1 MPKNILNIEKNR
13 GAINMRYIPNTEEQK
28 RGMLKDI
35 GVSSFED
42 LIESIPQSIR
52 LKEKLNIPEA
62 ISESESEEKIYH
74 IAQKNSNFFLMKP
87 LVGAGA
93 YRHYIPEAEKFLLQ
107 REEFWTCYTP
117 YQPEL
122 SQGTLQSIFEYQTYI
137 SRLIK
142 MEVVIPSIY
151 DGASATAEAALMSLR
166 LTHKNK
172 IIVSNLLHPHYRET
186 VKTYL
191 SPHEPEIIDLP
202 YKKGLVDLEK
212 LKTLIDEDVAS
223 VIIQSPNFF
232 GGIEKLAEISETVHS
247 KGALVISVIV
257 ESMSLGILKAPG
269 EMGADIVTG
278 NAQSFGMDLNYG
290 GPYNAYLAT
299 KKQYIRQLPGR
310 IVGETVDVDGKRVF
324 VMTLRAREQDIR
336 RERATSNICT
346 NHNLNVT
353 AANIFLSLIGTE
365 GLYQISLLNTKS
377 AHYLENL
384 LLKSRKFER
393 VFDYPF
399 YNEFLLKSKDDIS
412 VINKKLLENNFIPPL
427 KICEFY
433 PNENLKNALLFA
445 VTEVLSRDDLN
456 KVAKI
461 LSE

>member
-13 GAINMRYIPNTEEQK
+13 GAIDMRYIPTTNEQK
-28 RGMLKDI
+28 KEMLKEI
-35 GVSSFED
+35 GVPSFED
-42 LIESIPQSIR
+42 LIESVPQSICV
-52 LKEKLNIPEA
+52 KGKLNLPEA
-62 ISESESEEKIYH
+62 ISESELEEKIYH

-87 LVGAGA
+87 LIGAGA
-93 YRHYIPEAEKFLLQ
+93 YRHYIPEAVKFLLQ

-122 SQGTLQSIFEYQTYI
+122 SQGTLQSIFEYQSYI
-137 SRLIK
+137 SRLTK

-172 IIVSNLLHPHYRET
+172 IIVSNLLHPHYKET
-186 VKTYL
+186 VRTYL
-191 SPHEPEIIDLP
+191 APHEPEIIDLP
-202 YKKGLVDLEK
+202 YKNGLVDIEK
-212 LKTLIDEDVAS
+212 LKTLLDENVAS
-223 VIIQSPNFF
+223 VIIQNPNFF
-232 GGIEKLAEISETVHS
+232 GGAEKLAEISKAVHS
-247 KGALVISVIV
+247 KNILLTVVIT

-269 EMGADIVTG
+269 EIGADIVTG

-324 VMTLRAREQDIR
+324 VMTMRTREQDIR
-336 RERATSNICT
+336 REKATSNICT
-346 NHNLNVT
+346 NHNLNVLS
-353 AANIFLSLIGTE
+353 ANIYLSLMGTE
-365 GLYQISLLNTKS
+365 GIYQLSLLNTKS

-384 LLKSRKFER
+384 LLKSGKFEK

-399 YNEFLLKSKDDIS
+399 YNEFLLKSKEDIS
-412 VINKKLLENNFIPPL
+412 TINKKLLENNFIPPL
-427 KICEFY
+427 KISEFY
-433 PNENLKNALLFA
+433 QADNLRNVLLFA
-445 VTEVLSRDDLN
+445 VTETLNRDDLN
-456 KVAKI
+456 KAAKI

>member
-1 MPKNILNIEKNR
+1 
-13 GAINMRYIPNTEEQK
+13 MRYIPNTEEQK
-28 RGMLKDI
+28 REMLKEI
-35 GVSSFED
+35 GVFSFEE
-42 LIESIPQSIR
+42 LIKIIPQSLR
-52 LKEKLNIPEA
+52 LKERLNIPEA
-62 ISESESEEKIYH
+62 ISESELEDKIFH
-74 IAQKNSNFFLMKP
+74 IAKKNADFYSMKS
-87 LVGAGA
+87 LLGAGS
-93 YRHYIPEAEKFLLQ
+93 YSHFIPEAVKFLMQ

-122 SQGTLQSIFEYQTYI
+122 SQGTLQSIFEYQSYI
-137 SRLIK
+137 SRLTK
-142 MEVVIPSIY
+142 MEVIIPSIY

-191 SPHEPEIIDLP
+191 APHETEIIDLP
-202 YKKGLVDLEK
+202 YKNGLIDMEK
-212 LKTLIDEDVAS
+212 LKILIEEDVAS
-223 VIIQSPNFF
+223 IIIQSPNFF
-232 GGIEKLAEISETVHS
+232 GGIENMAKISEIVHS
-247 KGALVISVIV
+247 KGVLLINVIV

-269 EMGADIVTG
+269 DIGVDIVVG

-299 KKQYIRQLPGR
+299 KKEYTRQLPGR
-310 IVGETVDVDGKRVF
+310 IIGETTDVDGKRVF

-346 NHNLNVT
+346 NHNLNVL
-353 AANIFLSLIGTE
+353 AANIFLSLMGTE

-384 LLKSRKFER
+384 LLKSKKFEKI
-393 VFDYPF
+393 FDYPF
-399 YNEFLLKSKDDIS
+399 YNEFLLKSKENIAT
-412 VINKKLLENNFIPPL
+412 INKKLLENNFIPPL
-427 KICEFY
+427 KIFEFY
-433 PNENLKNALLFA
+433 QADNLKNVLLFA
-445 VTEVLSRDDLN
+445 VTETLSRDNLN
-456 KVAKI
+456 NAAKI

>member
-1 MPKNILNIEKNR
+1 
-13 GAINMRYIPNTEEQK
+13 MRYIPTTEEQK
-28 RGMLKDI
+28 EEMLKEI
-35 GVSSFED
+35 GISSFED
-42 LIESIPQSIR
+42 LIESVPQSLR
-52 LKEKLNIPEA
+52 LKDKLNIPEA
-62 ISESESEEKIYH
+62 ISEGELEEKIYH

-122 SQGTLQSIFEYQTYI
+122 SQGTLQSIFEYQSYI
-137 SRLIK
+137 SRLTK
-142 MEVVIPSIY
+142 MEVIIPSIY

-191 SPHEPEIIDLP
+191 TPHETEIIDLP
-202 YKKGLVDLEK
+202 YKNGLVDMEK
-212 LKTLIDEDVAS
+212 LKILIAEDVAS
-223 VIIQSPNFF
+223 IIIQSPNFF
-232 GGIEKLAEISETVHS
+232 GSIENMVEISEIVHS
-247 KGALVISVIV
+247 KNVLLINVIV
-257 ESMSLGILKAPG
+257 ESMSLGILTAPG
-269 EMGADIVTG
+269 EMGADIVAG

-290 GPYNAYLAT
+290 GPYNAYLGT
-299 KKQYIRQLPGR
+299 RKQYIRQIPGR

-324 VMTLRAREQDIR
+324 VMTMRAREQDIR
-336 RERATSNICT
+336 REKATSNICT
-346 NHNLNVT
+346 NHNLNVL
-353 AANIFLSLIGTE
+353 AANIYLSLMGTE

-377 AHYLENL
+377 AHYLEDL
-384 LLKSRKFER
+384 LLQSGKFER

-412 VINKKLLENNFIPPL
+412 TINKKLLENNFIPPL
-427 KICEFY
+427 KICKFY
-433 PNENLKNALLFA
+433 KEENLKDVLLFA
-445 VTEVLSRDDLN
+445 VTEVLSRDNLN
-456 KVAKI
+456 TVAKI

>member
-1 MPKNILNIEKNR
+1 
-13 GAINMRYIPNTEEQK
+13 MRYIPTTEEQK
-28 RGMLKDI
+28 KEMLKEI

-42 LIESIPQSIR
+42 LLESIPQKLR
-52 LKEKLNIPEA
+52 LKEKLDIPKA
-62 ISESESEEKIYH
+62 ISESELEDNIFN
-74 IAQKNSNFFLMKP
+74 IAKKNADFYSMKP
-87 LVGAGA
+87 LLGAGS
-93 YRHYIPEAEKFLLQ
+93 YRHFIPEAVKFLLQ

-122 SQGTLQSIFEYQTYI
+122 SQGTLQSIFEFQSYI
-137 SRLIK
+137 SRLTK
-142 MEVVIPSIY
+142 MEVIIPSIY

-191 SPHEPEIIDLP
+191 TPHETEIIDLP
-202 YKKGLVDLEK
+202 YKNGVVDIEK
-212 LKTLIDEDVAS
+212 LKILIDEDTAS
-223 VIIQSPNFF
+223 IIIQNPNFF
-232 GGIEKLAEISETVHS
+232 GSIENIAEISEIAHS
-247 KGALVISVIV
+247 KNALLINVIV

-269 EMGADIVTG
+269 EMGVDIVAG

-290 GPYNAYLAT
+290 GPYNAYLGT
-299 KKQYIRQLPGR
+299 KKQYIRQIPGR

-336 RERATSNICT
+336 REKATSNICT
-346 NHNLNVT
+346 NHNLNVL
-353 AANIFLSLIGTE
+353 AANIFLSLMGTK
-365 GLYQISLLNTKS
+365 GLYQISQLNTKS

-384 LLKSRKFER
+384 LLQTGKFER
-393 VFDYPF
+393 IFNCSF

-412 VINKKLLENNFIPPL
+412 SVDKKLLKNNFIPPL
-427 KICEFY
+427 KICRFY
-433 PNENLKNALLFA
+433 QEESLNNVLLFA
-445 VTEVLSRDDLN
+445 VTEVLSRDNLN
-456 KVAKI
+456 LVAKI

>member
-1 MPKNILNIEKNR
+1 
-13 GAINMRYIPNTEEQK
+13 MRYIPTTEEQK
-28 RGMLKDI
+28 KEMLKEI

-42 LIESIPQSIR
+42 LIENIPQSLR
-52 LKEKLNIPEA
+52 SKEKLNIPEA
-62 ISESESEEKIYH
+62 ISESELEEKIYH

-93 YRHYIPEAEKFLLQ
+93 YRHYIPEVEKFLLQ

-122 SQGTLQSIFEYQTYI
+122 SQGTLQSIFEYQSYI
-137 SRLIK
+137 SRLTK
-142 MEVVIPSIY
+142 MEVIIPSIY

-172 IIVSNLLHPHYRET
+172 IVVSNLLHPHYKET

-191 SPHEPEIIDLP
+191 TPHKTEIIDLP
-202 YKKGLVDLEK
+202 YKNGLVDREK
-212 LKTLIDEDVAS
+212 LKILIEEDVAS
-223 VIIQSPNFF
+223 IIIQNPNFF
-232 GGIEKLAEISETVHS
+232 GGIENMAEISEIVHS
-247 KGALVISVIV
+247 KSVLLINVIV
-257 ESMSLGILKAPG
+257 ESISLGILKAPG
-269 EMGADIVTG
+269 EMGADIVAG

-290 GPYNAYLAT
+290 GPYNAYLGT
-299 KKQYIRQLPGR
+299 SKQYIRQIPGR

-336 RERATSNICT
+336 REKATSNICT
-346 NHNLNVT
+346 NSNLNVL
-353 AANIFLSLIGTE
+353 AANIYLSLMGTE

-377 AHYLENL
+377 AHYLEDL
-384 LLKSRKFER
+384 LVQSGKFER
-393 VFDYPF
+393 LFDCPF

-412 VINKKLLENNFIPPL
+412 TINKKLLENNFIPPL

-433 PNENLKNALLFA
+433 KEENLKDVLLFA
-445 VTEVLSRDDLN
+445 VTEVLSRDNLN
-456 KVAKI
+456 TVAKI

>member
-1 MPKNILNIEKNR
+1 
-13 GAINMRYIPNTEEQK
+13 MRYIPNTEEQK
-28 RGMLKDI
+28 KKMLKEI
-35 GVSSFED
+35 GVSSFDD
-42 LIESIPQSIR
+42 LIKEGVPQSIR
-52 LKEKLNIPEA
+52 LKEKINIPEA
-62 ISESESEEKIYH
+62 MSESELEDKIYH
-74 IAQKNSNFFLMKP
+74 IAQKNSNFYLMKP
-87 LVGAGA
+87 LIGAGA

-137 SRLIK
+137 SRLTK

-172 IIVSNLLHPHYRET
+172 IMVSNLVHPHYRET

-191 SPHEPEIIDLP
+191 APHEPEIIELP
-202 YKKGLVDLEK
+202 YKNGLLDIEK
-212 LKTLIDEDVAS
+212 LKILINEDVAS
-223 VIIQSPNFF
+223 VIIQNPNFF
-232 GGIEKLAEISETVHS
+232 GGIEKIEEISEIVHF
-247 KGALVISVIV
+247 KGALLIIVIA
-257 ESMSLGILKAPG
+257 ESISLGILKAPG

-278 NAQSFGMDLNYG
+278 NAQSFGMDINYG

-299 KKQYIRQLPGR
+299 KKECIRQLPGR
-310 IVGETVDVDGKRVF
+310 IVGETIDVDGKRVF

-384 LLKSRKFER
+384 LLKSKKFEKI
-393 VFDYPF
+393 FDYPF
-399 YNEFLLKSKDDIS
+399 YNEFLLKSKEDIS
-412 VINKKLLENNFIPPL
+412 TINKKLLENNFIPPL

-433 PNENLKNALLFA
+433 KEENLKNVLLFA
-445 VTEVLSRDDLN
+445 VTEVLSRDNLN

>member
-1 MPKNILNIEKNR
+1 
-13 GAINMRYIPNTEEQK
+13 MRYIPTTEEQK
-28 RGMLKDI
+28 KEMLKEI
-35 GVSSFED
+35 GVSSFKD
-42 LIESIPQSIR
+42 LIKSVPQNLR
-52 LKEKLNIPEA
+52 LKGKLSIPEA
-62 ISESESEEKIYH
+62 ISESELEDKIYH
-74 IAQKNSNFFLMKP
+74 IAKKNADFYSMKP
-87 LVGAGA
+87 LIGAGS
-93 YRHYIPEAEKFLLQ
+93 YRHFIPEAVKFLLQ

-122 SQGTLQSIFEYQTYI
+122 SQGTLQSIFEYQSYI
-137 SRLIK
+137 SRLTK

-172 IIVSNLLHPHYRET
+172 IIVSNLLHPHYRKT

-191 SPHEPEIIDLP
+191 APHEPEIIDLP
-202 YKKGLVDLEK
+202 YKNGLVDIEK
-212 LKTLIDEDVAS
+212 LKTLLDENVAS

-232 GGIEKLAEISETVHS
+232 GGIENMAEISEIVHS
-247 KGALVISVIV
+247 KGALLINVIT

-269 EMGADIVTG
+269 EMGADIVVG

-324 VMTLRAREQDIR
+324 VMTMRAREQDIR

-346 NHNLNVT
+346 NHNLNVI
-353 AANIFLSLIGTE
+353 AANIYLSLMGTE
-365 GLYQISLLNTKS
+365 GIYQLSLLNTKS

-384 LLKSRKFER
+384 LLKSGKFER
-393 VFDYPF
+393 VFDCPF

-412 VINKKLLENNFIPPL
+412 SINKKLLGNNFVPPL

-433 PNENLKNALLFA
+433 QEENLNNVLLFA
-445 VTEVLSRDDLN
+445 VTETLSRDDLN
-456 KVAKI
+456 KAAKI

>member
-1 MPKNILNIEKNR
+1 
-13 GAINMRYIPNTEEQK
+13 MRYIPTTEDQK
-28 RGMLKDI
+28 KEMLKEI

-42 LIESIPQSIR
+42 LIESVPQSIR
-52 LKEKLNIPEA
+52 VKGKLNIPEA
-62 ISESESEEKIYH
+62 VPESELEEKIYH

-137 SRLIK
+137 SRLTK

-172 IIVSNLLHPHYRET
+172 IIVSTLLHPHYRET
-186 VKTYL
+186 LKTYL
-191 SPHEPEIIDLP
+191 TPHETEIIDLP
-202 YKKGLVDLEK
+202 YKNGLVDIKK
-212 LKTLIDEDVAS
+212 LKTLIDENVAS
-223 VIIQSPNFF
+223 IIIQSPNFF
-232 GGIEKLAEISETVHS
+232 GGIEKMAEISELVHS
-247 KGALVISVIV
+247 KSTLLINVIV

-269 EMGADIVTG
+269 EIDADIVTG

-299 KKQYIRQLPGR
+299 KKQYIRQIPGR
-310 IVGETVDVDGKRVF
+310 IVGETVDVDGKRSF

-346 NHNLNVT
+346 NHNLNVL
-353 AANIFLSLIGTE
+353 AANIFLSLMGTE
-365 GLYQISLLNTKS
+365 GLY
-377 AHYLENL
+377 
-384 LLKSRKFER
+384 
-393 VFDYPF
+393 
-399 YNEFLLKSKDDIS
+399 
-412 VINKKLLENNFIPPL
+412 
-427 KICEFY
+427 
-433 PNENLKNALLFA
+433 
-445 VTEVLSRDDLN
+445 
-456 KVAKI
+456 
-461 LSE
+461 

>member
-1 MPKNILNIEKNR
+1 MK
-13 GAINMRYIPNTEEQK
+13 YIPNTEGQK
-28 RGMLKDI
+28 KEMLKEI
-35 GVSSFED
+35 GVSSFKD
-42 LIESIPQSIR
+42 LIENVPQNLR

-62 ISESESEEKIYH
+62 ISESELEEKIYH
-74 IAQKNSNFFLMKP
+74 IAQKNSDFFLMKP
-87 LVGAGA
+87 LVGAGT

-137 SRLIK
+137 SRLTK

-151 DGASATAEAALMSLR
+151 DGASATAEAVLMSLR

-186 VKTYL
+186 IKTYL
-191 SPHEPEIIDLP
+191 APHEIEMFDLP
-202 YKKGLVDLEK
+202 YKNGLIDIEK
-212 LKTLIDEDVAS
+212 LKNFIDENVAA

-232 GGIEKLAEISETVHS
+232 GGIEKMVEISEIVHS
-247 KGALVISVIV
+247 EGSLLISVIV
-257 ESMSLGILKAPG
+257 ESMSLGSLKAPG

-290 GPYNAYLAT
+290 GPYNAYLGT
-299 KKQYIRQLPGR
+299 RKQYIRQIPGR
-310 IVGETVDVDGKRVF
+310 IVGETIDVDGKRVF

-377 AHYLENL
+377 AHYLEGVL
-384 LLKSRKFER
+384 LQSGKFER

-399 YNEFLLKSKDDIS
+399 YNEFLLNCKDDIS
-412 VINKKLLENNFIPPL
+412 TINKKLLENNFIPPL

-433 PNENLKNALLFA
+433 QEDNLKNVLLFA
-445 VTEVLSRDDLN
+445 VTEALSRNDLN
-456 KVAKI
+456 KVTKI

>member
-1 MPKNILNIEKNR
+1 MK
-13 GAINMRYIPNTEEQK
+13 YIPNTDEQK
-28 RGMLKDI
+28 REMLKEI
-35 GVSSFED
+35 GVTSFEE
-42 LIESIPQSIR
+42 LIKIIPKNIR

-62 ISESESEEKIYH
+62 MTESELEDKIYH
-74 IAQKNSNFFLMKP
+74 IAQKNSNFFLLKP

-117 YQPEL
+117 YQAEL
-122 SQGTLQSIFEYQTYI
+122 SQGTLQSIFEYQSYI
-137 SRLIK
+137 SRLTK

-151 DGASATAEAALMSLR
+151 DGASATGEAALMALR

-186 VKTYL
+186 LKTYVA
-191 SPHEPEIIDLP
+191 PHNPKIIEIP
-202 YKKGLVDLEK
+202 YNNGLVDIEK
-212 LKTLIDEDVAS
+212 LNTLVKEDVAA

-232 GGIEKLAEISETVHS
+232 GGIEKVAEISEIAHS
-247 KGALVISVIV
+247 KGILLIDVIA

-269 EMGADIVTG
+269 EMNVDIVVG
-278 NAQSFGMDLNYG
+278 NAQSFGMDLNFG

-299 KKQYIRQLPGR
+299 KKQFIRQLPGR

-324 VMTLRAREQDIR
+324 VMTMRAREQDIR

-346 NHNLNVT
+346 NHNLNVM
-353 AANIFLSLIGTE
+353 AANIFLSLLGTE
-365 GLYQISLLNTKS
+365 GLYQISLVNTKS

-384 LLKSRKFER
+384 LLKSGKFEK

-399 YNEFLLKSKDDIS
+399 YNEFLLKCKEDIPT
-412 VINKKLLENNFIPPL
+412 IDTKLLENNFIPPL
-427 KICEFY
+427 KICELY
-433 PNENLKNALLFA
+433 KEENLKNVLLFA
-445 VTEVLSRDDLN
+445 VTEILNRDDLN
-456 KVAKI
+456 KVANI
-461 LSE
+461 LTE

>member
-1 MPKNILNIEKNR
+1 
-13 GAINMRYIPNTEEQK
+13 MRYIPNTEKQK
-28 RGMLKDI
+28 EEMLKDI

-42 LIESIPQSIR
+42 LIKSVPQSLR
-52 LKEKLNIPEA
+52 LKDKLNIPEA
-62 ISESESEEKIYH
+62 MSESELEDNIFH
-74 IAQKNSNFFLMKP
+74 IAKKNADFYSMKP
-87 LVGAGA
+87 LIGAGS
-93 YRHYIPEAEKFLLQ
+93 YRHFIPEAEKFLLQ

-122 SQGTLQSIFEYQTYI
+122 SQGTLQSIFEYQSYI

-191 SPHEPEIIDLP
+191 VPHETEIIDLP
-202 YKKGLVDLEK
+202 YKNGLVDMEK
-212 LKTLIDEDVAS
+212 LKILIEEDVAS

-232 GGIEKLAEISETVHS
+232 GGIEKMAEISEIVHS
-247 KGALVISVIV
+247 KSVLLINVIV

-269 EMGADIVTG
+269 EMGADIVAG

-290 GPYNAYLAT
+290 GPYNAYLGT
-299 KKQYIRQLPGR
+299 RKQYNRQIPGR

-324 VMTLRAREQDIR
+324 VMTMRAREQDIR
-336 RERATSNICT
+336 REKATSNICT
-346 NHNLNVT
+346 NHNLNVL
-353 AANIFLSLIGTE
+353 ASNIFLSLMGTE

-384 LLKSRKFER
+384 LLQTGKFER
-393 VFDYPF
+393 VFDCPF
-399 YNEFLLKSKDDIS
+399 YNEFLLRSKDDTS
-412 VINKKLLENNFIPPL
+412 SINKKLLGNNFVPPL

-433 PNENLKNALLFA
+433 KEENLNNVLLFA
-445 VTEVLSRDDLN
+445 VTEVLSRDNLN
-456 KVAKI
+456 LVAKI

>member
-1 MPKNILNIEKNR
+1 
-13 GAINMRYIPNTEEQK
+13 MRYIPNTEKQK
-28 RGMLKDI
+28 EEMLKDI

-42 LIESIPQSIR
+42 LIKSVPQSLR
-52 LKEKLNIPEA
+52 LKDKLNIPEA
-62 ISESESEEKIYH
+62 MSESELEDNIFH
-74 IAQKNSNFFLMKP
+74 IAKKNADFYSMKP
-87 LVGAGA
+87 LIGAGS
-93 YRHYIPEAEKFLLQ
+93 YRHFIPEAEKFLLQ

-122 SQGTLQSIFEYQTYI
+122 SQGTLQSIFEYQSYI

-191 SPHEPEIIDLP
+191 APHETEIIDLP
-202 YKKGLVDLEK
+202 YKNGLVDMEK
-212 LKTLIDEDVAS
+212 LKILIEEDTAS

-232 GGIEKLAEISETVHS
+232 GGIEKIAEISEIVHS
-247 KGALVISVIV
+247 KGALLINVIV

-269 EMGADIVTG
+269 EMGADIVAG
-278 NAQSFGMDLNYG
+278 NAQSLGMDLNYG
-290 GPYNAYLAT
+290 GPYNAYLGT
-299 KKQYIRQLPGR
+299 RKQYIRQIPGR

-324 VMTLRAREQDIR
+324 VMTMRAREQDIR

-346 NHNLNVT
+346 NHNLNVL
-353 AANIFLSLIGTE
+353 ASNIFLSLMGTE
-365 GLYQISLLNTKS
+365 GLYQISLLNAKS

-384 LLKSRKFER
+384 LLKSGKFEK
-393 VFDYPF
+393 VLNYPF
-399 YNEFLLKSKDDIS
+399 YNEFLLKSKEDVS
-412 VINKKLLENNFIPPL
+412 TVNKKLLENNFIPPL
-427 KICEFY
+427 TICEFY
-433 PNENLKNALLFA
+433 QAENLNNVLLFA
-445 VTEVLSRDDLN
+445 VTEVLSRDNLN
-456 KVAKI
+456 LVAKI

>member
-1 MPKNILNIEKNR
+1 MK
-13 GAINMRYIPNTEEQK
+13 YIPNTDEQK
-28 RGMLKDI
+28 REMLKEI
-35 GVSSFED
+35 GVTSFEE
-42 LIESIPQSIR
+42 LIKIIPKNLR
-52 LKEKLNIPEA
+52 LKERLNIPEA
-62 ISESESEEKIYH
+62 MTESELEDKIYH
-74 IAQKNSNFFLMKP
+74 IAQKNSNFFLVKP

-122 SQGTLQSIFEYQTYI
+122 SQGTLQSIFEYQSYI
-137 SRLIK
+137 SRLTK

-151 DGASATAEAALMSLR
+151 DGASATGEAALMSLR

-186 VKTYL
+186 LKTYVA
-191 SPHEPEIIDLP
+191 PHNPEIIEMP
-202 YKKGLVDLEK
+202 YNNGLVDIEK
-212 LKTLIDEDVAS
+212 LNAIVNEDVAA

-232 GGIEKLAEISETVHS
+232 GGIEKVAEISEIAHS
-247 KGALVISVIV
+247 KGVLLIDVIA

-269 EMGADIVTG
+269 EMNVDIVVG
-278 NAQSFGMDLNYG
+278 NAQSFGMDLNFG

-299 KKQYIRQLPGR
+299 KKQFIRQLPGR

-324 VMTLRAREQDIR
+324 VMTMRAREQDIR

-346 NHNLNVT
+346 NHNLNVI
-353 AANIFLSLIGTE
+353 AANIYLSLLGTE
-365 GLYQISLLNTKS
+365 GLYQISLVNTKS

-384 LLKSRKFER
+384 LLKSGKFEK

-399 YNEFLLKSKDDIS
+399 YNEFLLKSKEDIS
-412 VINKKLLENNFIPPL
+412 TINKKLLENNFIPPL
-427 KICEFY
+427 KICELY
-433 PNENLKNALLFA
+433 KEENLKNALLFA
-445 VTEVLSRDDLN
+445 VTEILNRDDLN
-456 KVAKI
+456 KVANI
-461 LSE
+461 FME

>member
-1 MPKNILNIEKNR
+1 
-13 GAINMRYIPNTEEQK
+13 MRYIPTTEEQK
-28 RGMLKDI
+28 EEMLKEI

-42 LIESIPQSIR
+42 LIESVPQSLR
-52 LKEKLNIPEA
+52 LKDKLNIPEA
-62 ISESESEEKIYH
+62 ISEGELEEKIYH

-122 SQGTLQSIFEYQTYI
+122 SQGTLQSIFEYQSYI
-137 SRLIK
+137 SRLTK
-142 MEVVIPSIY
+142 MEVIIPSIY

-191 SPHEPEIIDLP
+191 TPHETEIIDLP
-202 YKKGLVDLEK
+202 YKNGLVDMEK
-212 LKTLIDEDVAS
+212 LKILIAEDVAS
-223 VIIQSPNFF
+223 IIIQSPNFF
-232 GGIEKLAEISETVHS
+232 GSIENMVEISEIVHS
-247 KGALVISVIV
+247 KSVLLINVIV
-257 ESMSLGILKAPG
+257 ESMSLGILTAPG
-269 EMGADIVTG
+269 EMGADIVAG

-290 GPYNAYLAT
+290 GPYNAYLGT
-299 KKQYIRQLPGR
+299 RKQYIRQIPGR

-324 VMTLRAREQDIR
+324 VMTMRAREQDIR
-336 RERATSNICT
+336 REKATSNICT
-346 NHNLNVT
+346 NHNLNVL
-353 AANIFLSLIGTE
+353 AANIYLSLMGTE

-377 AHYLENL
+377 AHYLEDL
-384 LLKSRKFER
+384 LLQSGKFER

-412 VINKKLLENNFIPPL
+412 TINKKLLENNFIPPL
-427 KICEFY
+427 KICKFY
-433 PNENLKNALLFA
+433 KEENLKDVLLFA
-445 VTEVLSRDDLN
+445 VTEVLSRDNLN
-456 KVAKI
+456 TVAKI

>member
-1 MPKNILNIEKNR
+1 
-13 GAINMRYIPNTEEQK
+13 MRYIPTTEEQK
-28 RGMLKDI
+28 EEMLKEI
-35 GVSSFED
+35 GISSFED
-42 LIESIPQSIR
+42 LIESVPQSLR
-52 LKEKLNIPEA
+52 LKDKLNIPEA
-62 ISESESEEKIYH
+62 ISEGELEEKIYH

-122 SQGTLQSIFEYQTYI
+122 SQGTLQSIFEYQSYI
-137 SRLIK
+137 SRLTK
-142 MEVVIPSIY
+142 MEVIIPSIY

-191 SPHEPEIIDLP
+191 TPHETEIIDLP
-202 YKKGLVDLEK
+202 YKNGLVDMEK
-212 LKTLIDEDVAS
+212 LKILIAEDVAS
-223 VIIQSPNFF
+223 IIIQSPNFF
-232 GGIEKLAEISETVHS
+232 GSIENTVEISEIAHS
-247 KGALVISVIV
+247 KSVLLINVIV
-257 ESMSLGILKAPG
+257 ESMSLGILTAPG
-269 EMGADIVTG
+269 EMGADIVAG

-290 GPYNAYLAT
+290 GPYNAYLGT
-299 KKQYIRQLPGR
+299 RKQYIRQIPGR

-324 VMTLRAREQDIR
+324 VMTMRAREQDIR
-336 RERATSNICT
+336 REKATSNICT
-346 NHNLNVT
+346 NHNLNVL
-353 AANIFLSLIGTE
+353 AANIYLSLMGTE

-384 LLKSRKFER
+384 LLQSGKFER

-412 VINKKLLENNFIPPL
+412 TINKKLLENNFIPPL
-427 KICEFY
+427 KICKFY
-433 PNENLKNALLFA
+433 KEENLKDVLLFA
-445 VTEVLSRDDLN
+445 VTEVLSRDNLN
-456 KVAKI
+456 TVAKI

>member
-1 MPKNILNIEKNR
+1 MLKNILNIEKNR
-13 GAINMRYIPNTEEQK
+13 GVKNMRYIPTTEDQK
-28 RGMLKDI
+28 KEMLKEI

-42 LIESIPQSIR
+42 LIESVPQSIR
-52 LKEKLNIPEA
+52 VKGKLNIPEA
-62 ISESESEEKIYH
+62 VPESELEEKIYH

-137 SRLIK
+137 SRLTK

-172 IIVSNLLHPHYRET
+172 IIVSTLLHPHYRET
-186 VKTYL
+186 LKTYL
-191 SPHEPEIIDLP
+191 TPHETEIIDLP
-202 YKKGLVDLEK
+202 YKNGLVDIKK
-212 LKTLIDEDVAS
+212 LKTLIDENVAS
-223 VIIQSPNFF
+223 IIIQSPNFF
-232 GGIEKLAEISETVHS
+232 GGIEKMAEISELVHS
-247 KGALVISVIV
+247 KSTLLINVIV

-269 EMGADIVTG
+269 EIDADIVTG

-299 KKQYIRQLPGR
+299 KKQYIRQIPGR
-310 IVGETVDVDGKRVF
+310 IVGETVDVDGKRSF

-346 NHNLNVT
+346 NHNLNVL
-353 AANIFLSLIGTE
+353 AANIFLSLMGTE

-377 AHYLENL
+377 AHCLENL
-384 LLKSRKFER
+384 LLQTGKFER
-393 VFDYPF
+393 VFNYPF

-412 VINKKLLENNFIPPL
+412 TISKKLLENNFVPPL

-433 PNENLKNALLFA
+433 QEENLNNVLLFA
-445 VTEVLSRDDLN
+445 VTEVLSRDNLN
-456 KVAKI
+456 LVVKI

>member
-1 MPKNILNIEKNR
+1 
-13 GAINMRYIPNTEEQK
+13 MRYIPNTEKQK
-28 RGMLKDI
+28 EEMLKDI

-42 LIESIPQSIR
+42 LIKSVPQSLR
-52 LKEKLNIPEA
+52 LKDKLNIPEA
-62 ISESESEEKIYH
+62 MSESELEDNIFH
-74 IAQKNSNFFLMKP
+74 IAKKNADFYSMKP
-87 LVGAGA
+87 LIGAGS
-93 YRHYIPEAEKFLLQ
+93 YRHFIPEAEKFLLQ

-122 SQGTLQSIFEYQTYI
+122 SQGTLQSIFEYQSYI

-191 SPHEPEIIDLP
+191 VPHETEIIDLP
-202 YKKGLVDLEK
+202 YKNGLVDMEK
-212 LKTLIDEDVAS
+212 LKILIEEDVAS
-223 VIIQSPNFF
+223 IIIQSPNFF
-232 GGIEKLAEISETVHS
+232 GGIEKMAEISEIVHS
-247 KGALVISVIV
+247 KGALLINVIA

-269 EMGADIVTG
+269 EMGADIVAG

-290 GPYNAYLAT
+290 GPYNAYLGT
-299 KKQYIRQLPGR
+299 RKQYNRQIPGR

-324 VMTLRAREQDIR
+324 VMTMRAREQDIR
-336 RERATSNICT
+336 REKATSNICT
-346 NHNLNVT
+346 NHNLNVL
-353 AANIFLSLIGTE
+353 ASNIFLSLMGTE

-384 LLKSRKFER
+384 LLQTGKFER
-393 VFDYPF
+393 VFDCPF
-399 YNEFLLKSKDDIS
+399 YNEFLLRSKDDTS
-412 VINKKLLENNFIPPL
+412 SINKKLLGNNFVPPL

-433 PNENLKNALLFA
+433 KEENLNNVLLFA
-445 VTEVLSRDDLN
+445 VTEVLSRDNLN
-456 KVAKI
+456 LVAKI